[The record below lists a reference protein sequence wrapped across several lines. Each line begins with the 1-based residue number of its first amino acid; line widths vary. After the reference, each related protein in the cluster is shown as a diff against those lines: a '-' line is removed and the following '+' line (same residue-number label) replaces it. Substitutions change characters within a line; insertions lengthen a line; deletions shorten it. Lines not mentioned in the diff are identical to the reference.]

1 MAELTEQQQH
11 LQNVVSQQNQ
21 LVAEINELGAQADA
35 KRQQAVKLQGIME
48 YLSELGVTLPEP
60 EAVAEESSERLP
72 SNSCSFGSDASSVSE
87 SCASSESEF
96 TSVISSAEAAAS
108 FIDCLGVDGTS
119 SLIRTSTRFL

>member
-60 EAVAEESSERLP
+60 EVVAEEAPVEE
-72 SNSCSFGSDASSVSE
+72 D
-87 SCASSESEF
+87 
-96 TSVISSAEAAAS
+96 TSGKGFAKDEK
-108 FIDCLGVDGTS
+108 
-119 SLIRTSTRFL
+119 

>member
-60 EAVAEESSERLP
+60 EVVEEEAEVAQLPPNPEMLTARMDELREEIGQIT
-72 SNSCSFGSDASSVSE
+72 N
-87 SCASSESEF
+87 
-96 TSVISSAEAAAS
+96 VINANQKQLDTYVAAFNWYSQQLEAATAEQE
-108 FIDCLGVDGTS
+108 
-119 SLIRTSTRFL
+119 

>member
-48 YLSELGVTLPEP
+48 YLNELGVTLPEP
-60 EAVAEESSERLP
+60 EAVAEEAP
-72 SNSCSFGSDASSVSE
+72 
-87 SCASSESEF
+87 
-96 TSVISSAEAAAS
+96 AAAAAEEDTAGKG
-108 FIDCLGVDGTS
+108 FAKEAE
-119 SLIRTSTRFL
+119 

>member
-48 YLSELGVTLPEP
+48 YLNELGVTLPEP
-60 EAVAEESSERLP
+60 EAVAEVPVEEDTAGKG
-72 SNSCSFGSDASSVSE
+72 FGGE
-87 SCASSESEF
+87 KE
-96 TSVISSAEAAAS
+96 
-108 FIDCLGVDGTS
+108 
-119 SLIRTSTRFL
+119 

>member
-48 YLSELGVTLPEP
+48 YLNELGVTLPEP
-60 EAVAEESSERLP
+60 EVVEEEAP
-72 SNSCSFGSDASSVSE
+72 TEED
-87 SCASSESEF
+87 
-96 TSVISSAEAAAS
+96 TSGKGFAKEEA
-108 FIDCLGVDGTS
+108 
-119 SLIRTSTRFL
+119 

>member
-48 YLSELGVTLPEP
+48 YLNEKMPNFGVAL
-60 EAVAEESSERLP
+60 AETATNP
-72 SNSCSFGSDASSVSE
+72 VKYK
-87 SCASSESEF
+87 
-96 TSVISSAEAAAS
+96 
-108 FIDCLGVDGTS
+108 
-119 SLIRTSTRFL
+119 

>member
-48 YLSELGVTLPEP
+48 YLNELGVTLPEP
-60 EAVAEESSERLP
+60 EPEAVEEEAPVEEDTAGKGFAKEAE
-72 SNSCSFGSDASSVSE
+72 
-87 SCASSESEF
+87 
-96 TSVISSAEAAAS
+96 
-108 FIDCLGVDGTS
+108 
-119 SLIRTSTRFL
+119 

>member
-48 YLSELGVTLPEP
+48 YLNELGVSLPEP
-60 EAVAEESSERLP
+60 EAVAEAP
-72 SNSCSFGSDASSVSE
+72 V
-87 SCASSESEF
+87 
-96 TSVISSAEAAAS
+96 AEAPAEEDTAGKG
-108 FIDCLGVDGTS
+108 FGGEKE
-119 SLIRTSTRFL
+119 